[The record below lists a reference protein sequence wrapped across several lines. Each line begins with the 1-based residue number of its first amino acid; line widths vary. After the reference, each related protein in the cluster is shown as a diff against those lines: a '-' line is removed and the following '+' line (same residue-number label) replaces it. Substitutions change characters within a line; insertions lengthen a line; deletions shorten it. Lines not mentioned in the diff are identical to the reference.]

1 MSCSNESKKLDSR
14 GSHRLS
20 ADLKTI
26 VQVKETPTEAWKEV
40 TAVSTVSKNGA
51 GFTLSR
57 KVEVGRL
64 VSLVLPMPTEF
75 RAYDESAEL
84 YPVLGLVQHVSE
96 TTVDGKTAFN
106 VGVGFVGK
114 AMPES
119 FKKDPKQNYRF
130 SGVGAN
136 GLWTITE
143 ANSQFKARKN
153 PRFWRS
159 IVLTVSQMKRNREGA
174 EKVMAKSKDISA
186 SGLSVVCDLDVEI
199 GEKVKIGCKQYD
211 FYAIA
216 EIRNRK
222 VSKDGK
228 ETTLHMEFVG
238 DEFPMYK
245 LHLENNVES
254 AVQPKGPAVQV

>member
-1 MSCSNESKKLDSR
+1 MSSSNESKPIDNR

-20 ADLKTI
+20 TDLKTI

-64 VSLVLPMPTEF
+64 LSLVLPMPTEF
-75 RAYDESAEL
+75 RAYDENAEL
-84 YPVLGLVQHVSE
+84 YPVLGLVQHVTE
-96 TTVDGKTAFN
+96 TTIDGKSAFN

-114 AMPES
+114 EMPES

-143 ANSQFKARKN
+143 ANTQFKARKN

-159 IVLTVSQMKRNREGA
+159 IVLTISQMKRSRDDA
-174 EKVMAKSKDISA
+174 AKVTAKSKDISS
-186 SGLSVVCDLDVEI
+186 SGLSVACDLNVEI
-199 GEKVKIGCKQYD
+199 GEKVKIACPAYD
-211 FYAIA
+211 FYSVA
-216 EIRNRK
+216 EVRNRK
-222 VSKDGK
+222 LSEDGK
-228 ETTLHMEFVG
+228 GTTLHLQFIDE
-238 DEFPMYK
+238 EFPMNK
-245 LHLENNVES
+245 LLFENAVES
-254 AVQPKGPAVQV
+254 SGDPKRATV